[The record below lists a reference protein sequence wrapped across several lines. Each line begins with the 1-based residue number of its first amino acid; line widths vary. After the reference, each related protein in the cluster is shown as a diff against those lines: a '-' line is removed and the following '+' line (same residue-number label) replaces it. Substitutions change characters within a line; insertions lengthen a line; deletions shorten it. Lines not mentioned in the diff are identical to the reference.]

1 MSHFLKWFLLGGLG
15 LALTGAGLCFAIE
28 AAFIKHQEGAGNEW
42 IWLGTGAL
50 IVFNSGISIV
60 GHAGQYRMRHWLE
73 QRNSSGQ
80 K

>member
-1 MSHFLKWFLLGGLG
+1 MNNYTKWLVLGGLG

-28 AAFIKHQEGAGNEW
+28 AAFVKHEGNNTDW

-50 IVFNSGISIV
+50 IVFNSGLGVIGEANFARV
-60 GHAGQYRMRHWLE
+60 KHWVE
-73 QRNSSGQ
+73 KRSSQ

>member
-1 MSHFLKWFLLGGLG
+1 MNNHLKWLLLGGLG

-28 AAFIKHQEGAGNEW
+28 AGFVKHQEEGDSW

-50 IVFNSGISIV
+50 IVFNSGLGVIGEANFARLKSW
-60 GHAGQYRMRHWLE
+60 GEKNAQTPSR
-73 QRNSSGQ
+73 